1 MEKLKLLFKEY
12 SEEVRLK
19 VTWPKYEELQ
29 DNTVTVLIASI
40 ILAIVVALMDL
51 VFKYSLTFIYDLV
64 R

>member
-40 ILAIVVALMDL
+40 ILAIVIALMDL

>member
-1 MEKLKLLFKEY
+1 MEKLRLLFQEY
-12 SEEVRLK
+12 SEEIRHR

-40 ILAIVVALMDL
+40 ILAVVIALMDL
-51 VFKYSLTFIYDLV
+51 VFKYSLSFVYDLV